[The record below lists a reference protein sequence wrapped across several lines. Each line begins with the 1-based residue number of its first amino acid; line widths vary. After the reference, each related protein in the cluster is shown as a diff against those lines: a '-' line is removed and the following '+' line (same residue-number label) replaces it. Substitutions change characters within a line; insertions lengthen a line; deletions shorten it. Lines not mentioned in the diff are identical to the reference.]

1 MYINNLSIFFII
13 IILLIFSFVFTQCIT
28 VFYYYIRSKDKIL
41 GMQVLLNLFP
51 TIILGAYIVSFMI
64 EAIGFV
70 PFSEV
75 TSIVFSIIIASSM
88 VMTECCY
95 VIYLLSLMPI
105 SNKGF
110 KRSIV
115 ICIGISAVLLANILI
130 WVIAIQGFTAEVFI
144 VVISYF
150 LPITMFLVVICG
162 IVGFS
167 LVLKVKDRLKRHHLK
182 QYSAIC
188 IIFLP
193 MIVLDMIFSNSN
205 MIVFT
210 LIGFI
215 GGSILS
221 FMYFSKYF
229 YTNYNSEIDTKN
241 IQEFYH
247 TYNISQR
254 EKDVIDLLLEGL
266 SNPDIAKAL
275 FVSEN
280 TVKTHVKN
288 IYKKL
293 NINNRYQ
300 LINKIKIQNQA

>member
-1 MYINNLSIFFII
+1 MSVHINNLSIAFTI

-28 VFYYYIRSKDKIL
+28 VLYYYIRSKDKIL
-41 GMQVLLNLFP
+41 GMQSLLNFFP
-51 TIILGAYIVSFMI
+51 MVILGAYIVSFMI
-64 EAIGFV
+64 VAIGFS

-75 TSIVFSIIIASSM
+75 TSIVFAIIIASSM

-105 SNKGF
+105 SQKGF
-110 KRSIV
+110 KRSIAL
-115 ICIGISAVLLANILI
+115 CIGISIVLLANILG
-130 WVIAIQGFTAEVFI
+130 WVLFVKGFTIDVFI
-144 VVISYF
+144 IVISYF

-167 LVLKVKDRLKRHHLK
+167 LVFKVRDRLKRHHLK

-188 IIFLP
+188 MTFLP
-193 MIVLDMIFSNSN
+193 MIILDIIFSNSN
-205 MIVFT
+205 MVVLT
-210 LIGFI
+210 LTGFI

-229 YTNYNSEIDTKN
+229 YTNYNSDVDDEN
-241 IQEFYH
+241 IQQFYN

-254 EKDVIDLLLEGL
+254 EKDVIALLLEGL

-293 NINNRYQ
+293 SINNRYQ
-300 LINKIKIQNQA
+300 LINKIKIQN